1 MNKMKN
7 NLAGGGKNW
16 GVMMTLLVFSIAV
29 KLLFSIVIKENT
41 EDQESPYKFFYYMAD
56 LPILIL
62 SMLNFVF
69 CRGYFKQD
77 YYVRVLKIVILMLM
91 LMVFGIVTSWFNEVE
106 LMTTVNEQLKIFL
119 PFFLLISF
127 NMYPMTASPG
137 KRSTLLTLLIMFISL
152 YAFVFLEPSRNR
164 DNLYWPIYFSGLHT
178 HAYVVFA
185 SFIFIHFYF
194 FELRRM
200 RNLSLMLAILFAFA
214 LGFGYGVRTSL
225 TCLLTYMLVFYA
237 FHKQWRVIKRSNL
250 VLISICVVFV
260 VLFFL
265 ADNIDL
271 LSFDGFSSGRLSE
284 YVSRLEYIKNRD
296 WSGNLFGSGAGS
308 DIMYSETWWWEDKG
322 SHNDYL
328 TLIIEFGFVYLVV
341 FLWFVKKVISLFKGN
356 FMAYGIFAA
365 YLISSIISNGFMFR
379 PLASYILF
387 MSLVIIGVYR
397 HTNEQNFRL
406 VK

>member
-1 MNKMKN
+1 MKN
-7 NLAGGGKNW
+7 TLAGGGKNW
-16 GVMMTLLVFSIAV
+16 GVMMTLLVFSIAI
-29 KLLFSIVIKENT
+29 KLLFSIVIKENS
-41 EDQESPYKFFYYMAD
+41 EDQESPFKLFYYMAD

-62 SMLNFVF
+62 SVLNFIF
-69 CRGYFKQD
+69 CRRYFKQD
-77 YYVRVLKIVILMLM
+77 HYISVLKIVILMLM
-91 LMVFGIVTSWFNEVE
+91 LIVLGIVTSGFNEVE

-127 NMYPMTASPG
+127 NMYPLSATLG
-137 KRSTLLTLLIMFISL
+137 RRLVLLTLLIMSISL
-152 YAFVFLEPSRNR
+152 YAFIFFEPSRNR

-185 SFIFIHFYF
+185 SFVFIHFYF
-194 FELRRM
+194 FEQKRM
-200 RNLSLMLAILFAFA
+200 RTLSLLIAIFFAFA

-237 FHKQWRVIKRSNL
+237 FYKQWKVIKRSNL
-250 VLISICVVFV
+250 VLISTCVVFV
-260 VLFFL
+260 VLFFV

-271 LSFDGFSSGRLSE
+271 LTFDGFSSGRLSE
-284 YVSRLEYIKNRD
+284 YVSRLEYIRNRD
-296 WSGNLFGSGAGS
+296 WLGNLFGSGAGS

-341 FLWFVKKVISLFKGN
+341 FLWFVKRVISLFNGN

-379 PLASYILF
+379 PMASYILF
-387 MSLVIIGVYR
+387 LTLVTIGVFR
-397 HTNEQNFRL
+397 HSNQQDFRL
-406 VK
+406 LNENE